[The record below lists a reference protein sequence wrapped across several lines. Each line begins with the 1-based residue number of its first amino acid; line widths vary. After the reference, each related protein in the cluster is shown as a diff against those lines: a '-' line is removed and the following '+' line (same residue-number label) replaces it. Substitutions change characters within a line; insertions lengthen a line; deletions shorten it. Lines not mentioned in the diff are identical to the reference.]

1 MAWVDIPG
9 SSGVWEYENAATAA
23 NSYTDSAAG
32 ANSTISGGIRTYTAP
47 GTGKVTKTYLR
58 TRKKGQQN
66 LFPHSEDFSNAVWTK
81 NGGSII
87 SNVITAPDGTLTG
100 NKFTSTSTVGS
111 FIGQNP
117 AGVVAGETFTLS
129 VFAKAGTNN
138 FIRLTNYLSGATGGW
153 FNLTNGTIGTQ
164 NDTSG
169 EGITSTIKDFG
180 DGWYRCTRTYIATEI
195 NEPNTFVIG
204 NSASD
209 GSTAGPTVGEFIYLW
224 GAMASPGSTI
234 VKYIK
239 TGASASTHKERGEL
253 SKTYYDGQV

>member
-9 SSGVWEYENAATAA
+9 SSAIWQYENAATAA

-32 ANSTISGGIRTYTAP
+32 ANSTVSGGIRTHTRP
-47 GTGKVTKTYLR
+47 GTSAVTKTYLR

-66 LFPHSEDFSNAVWTK
+66 LFPHSEDLSNAVWSP

-100 NKFTSTSTVGS
+100 NKFTSTSTIGS
-111 FIGQNP
+111 FLGMNP
-117 AGVVAGETFTLS
+117 TGVVAGQTYTLS

-138 FIRLTNYLSGATGGW
+138 NVRLTNFQSGVTGGW
-153 FNLTNGTIGTQ
+153 FQLTNGTIDIQ

-169 EGITSTIKDFG
+169 EGITSTITDVG

-195 NEPNTFVIG
+195 NNPNTFVIG
-204 NSASD
+204 NNS
-209 GSTAGPTVGEFIYLW
+209 GSGQTAGPTVGEFIYLW
-224 GAMASPGSTI
+224 GAMVSPGSTI

-239 TGASASTHKERGEL
+239 TGASASTHKERGEV
-253 SKTYYDGQV
+253 SKTFFDAQ